1 VIKVGGKERT
11 LPRADL
17 SQLIRDATSPSR

>member
-1 VIKVGGKERT
+1 VIKVGDKERT

-17 SQLIRDATSPSR
+17 SHLIPGANSD